1 MTHKALRII
10 PSVKSEDWKEIL
22 SDLLTDPK
30 ELLNI
35 LRLDIS
41 KKPPSLSA
49 LTQFPLKVPRPFVDA
64 MEREN
69 WSDPL
74 LLQIW
79 PSKEEEMTPSSFSKD
94 PLQEYKFNPVA
105 GLLHK
110 YQARVL
116 LTAAPHCA
124 VHCRYCFRRHF
135 DYLSNTPSR
144 KDWGHTLDYIK
155 NDQTIKEVILSGGD
169 PLGISD
175 RQLLWLIR
183 ELESIDHLDILRIH
197 SRIPIVLPQRITP
210 ELITILDQT
219 RFDVVMVVH
228 CNHSQEI
235 SENVK
240 NALMTIQR
248 SSVTLLNQSVIL
260 AGINDDTKILK
271 ELSHTL
277 FSHGALPYYIHLPDK
292 VAGTAHFSVKTD
304 KAIQIIDS
312 LKKELPGYLVP
323 SLVQE
328 KPGESSKIR
337 LV

>member
-1 MTHKALRII
+1 MTHKDLRII
-10 PSVKSEDWKEIL
+10 PSVNSANWKEIL
-22 SDLLTDPK
+22 SDLVTDPK
-30 ELLNI
+30 ELVNI
-35 LRLDIS
+35 LRLDIN

-49 LTQFPLKVPRPFVDA
+49 ICQFPLKVPRPFVDA
-64 MEREN
+64 MQREN
-69 WSDPL
+69 WKDPL
-74 LLQIW
+74 LLQVW
-79 PSKEEEMTPSSFSKD
+79 PSKEEEMTPSSFSTD

-124 VHCRYCFRRHF
+124 IHCRYCFRRHF
-135 DYLSNTPSR
+135 DYQSNTPSR
-144 KDWGHTLDYIK
+144 KDWGNALDYIK
-155 NDQTIKEVILSGGD
+155 NDLSIKEVILSGGD
-169 PLGISD
+169 PLGIPDS
-175 RQLLWLIR
+175 QLIWLIR
-183 ELESIDHLDILRIH
+183 ELESVNHLDILRIH
-197 SRIPIVLPQRITP
+197 SRMPIVLPQRITP
-210 ELITILDQT
+210 ELIAILDQT
-219 RFDVVMVVH
+219 RFDVVMVMH

-235 SENVK
+235 SDNVK
-240 NALMTIQR
+240 RALMVLQT

-260 AGINDDTKILK
+260 AGINDDFKVLK

-277 FSHGALPYYIHLPDK
+277 FSHGALPYYVHLPDK
-292 VAGTAHFSVKTD
+292 VAGTAHFSVKSD

-328 KPGESSKIR
+328 EPGELSKTR